1 MIDSEFENFEDYINY
16 DFLETE
22 SISSSCSLSETHLTK
37 NKETQNSD
45 ISSIVH
51 NSKQIDEKPGSNQ
64 NKRKRQFTK
73 KEENELKI
81 QEDMINT
88 LQAFKD
94 SIYETNPCQS
104 PVHLFMESVAKQ
116 IEEANLSYSSLL
128 NIQIKILKIIEEEI
142 GKR

>member
-1 MIDSEFENFEDYINY
+1 MIDSDFENFEDYINY

-22 SISSSCSLSETHLTK
+22 STSSSCSLSETHLTK

-94 SIYETNPCQS
+94 FIYETNPCQS

-116 IEEANLSYSSLL
+116 IEEANLSYSSFL